1 MNDQPVLELQQY
13 VQQNCFLLIHLE
25 KWKVPNQELLPNQE
39 QIYVLQINTF
49 ASLCI
54 VPKPTA
60 PWLLLPAGPVNTWKS
75 VVYFTKRSLYFSTSL
90 FQVSLLYVSTQ
101 LLVQ

>member
-39 QIYVLQINTF
+39 QIYVLQINTK
-49 ASLCI
+49 SLKI
-54 VPKPTA
+54 A
-60 PWLLLPAGPVNTWKS
+60 DH
-75 VVYFTKRSLYFSTSL
+75 
-90 FQVSLLYVSTQ
+90 
-101 LLVQ
+101 